1 MGSKN
6 FVNNIAQEENRKDEV
21 IDVSNEKKNILIVHN
36 YYQIPGGED
45 TVVANEKKMLE
56 KHGHKVILY
65 SRNNAELKQM
75 SKIQKAFLPITTV
88 FNPRTYRDIKKLIRE
103 EKIEVVH
110 VHNTL
115 NLVSPAVYYA
125 ARRMK
130 VPVVQTIH
138 NFRLLCP
145 GATFY
150 RDGHICE
157 DCVKYGLKCAVKH
170 SCYRGSKIQ
179 TLACVFSTMFH
190 RMTGIYGKINYI
202 CLTDFNEQKLLGLKQ
217 IKPER
222 VFVKPNF
229 VECKNEYVSEKDRKD
244 QFVFA
249 GRLDKLKGIDF
260 LFEAWKLMGKEAS
273 KLIVCGTG
281 PMEDWCKRFIRENDV
296 NIEMRG
302 FVPNDEALKIIAN
315 SRALVL
321 PTQWYEGFPMSIVE
335 AFSVGTPVI
344 GSAFGNVGSVIN
356 EDINGVKID
365 SNSTKEIIKAVSSI
379 NYNSR
384 DIAAMFMNKYGENS
398 NYEQLIRI
406 YDLV

>member
-1 MGSKN
+1 MTVADN
-6 FVNNIAQEENRKDEV
+6 T
-21 IDVSNEKKNILIVHN
+21 KKQNILIVHN

-56 KHGHKVILY
+56 EHGHKVILY

-75 SKIQKAFLPITTV
+75 SKLQKPFLPITTV
-88 FNPRTYRDIKKLIRE
+88 FNPRTYKEIKRLIKS
-103 EKIEVVH
+103 EKIDIVH

-115 NLVSPAVYYA
+115 NLISPAVYYA
-125 ARRMK
+125 ARAMK
-130 VPVVQTIH
+130 APVVQTVH

-157 DCVKYGLKCAVKH
+157 DCVESGLWCAVKH
-170 SCYRGSKIQ
+170 KCYRGSRIQ
-179 TLACVFSTMFH
+179 TLACVISTWFH

-202 CLTDFNEQKLLGLKQ
+202 CLTEFNRQKLLNLKQ

-229 VECKNEYVSEKDRKD
+229 VESKDGFVLEENREN

-249 GRLDKLKGIDF
+249 GRLDKLKGVDI
-260 LFEAWKLMGKEAS
+260 LFEAWKRMGDTAP
-273 KLIVCGTG
+273 KLVVCGTG
-281 PMEDWCKRFIRENDV
+281 PMEDWCKTFIQQNDV

-302 FVPNDEALKIIAN
+302 FVSNAETLKIIAN
-315 SRALVL
+315 SKALIL

-344 GSAFGNVGSVIN
+344 CSDLGNVGGIVEEGVTGCKFRADSAEGIIN
-356 EDINGVKID
+356 AVRRCGGMCESTMSEFNNEYSDI
-365 SNSTKEIIKAVSSI
+365 
-379 NYNSR
+379 R
-384 DIAAMFMNKYGENS
+384 
-398 NYEQLIRI
+398 NYEMMTKI
-406 YDLV
+406 YASICEGIGNQRE

>member
-1 MGSKN
+1 MS
-6 FVNNIAQEENRKDEV
+6 R
-21 IDVSNEKKNILIVHN
+21 EKKNILIVHN

-75 SKIQKAFLPITTV
+75 SKIRILFLPFTTV
-88 FNPRTYRDIKKLIRE
+88 FNLRTYQEIKKHIRRE
-103 EKIEVVH
+103 NIDLVH

-115 NLVSPAVYYA
+115 NLISPAVYYA
-125 ARRMK
+125 ARSMK
-130 VPVVQTIH
+130 VPVVQTVH

-157 DCVKYGLKCAVKH
+157 DCVKNGLKCAVKY
-170 SCYRGSKIQ
+170 SCYRGSKAQ
-179 TLACVFSTMFH
+179 TLVCAISTWLH
-190 RMTGIYGKINYI
+190 RTTGIYGKINYI
-202 CLTDFNEQKLLGLKQ
+202 CLTEFNKDKLLQLKH

-229 VECKNEYVSEKDRKD
+229 VENNSFITEEERLN
-244 QFVFA
+244 QFVFV
-249 GRLDKLKGIDF
+249 GRLDKLKGVDI
-260 LFEAWKLMGKEAS
+260 LFEAWKRMGEGAI
-273 KLIVCGTG
+273 KLIVCGIG
-281 PMEDWCKRFIRENDV
+281 PMEGWCKSFIKENVV

-315 SRALVL
+315 SKALVL

-344 GSAFGNVGSVIN
+344 CSDLGNAGSVVEEGITGYKFRYDSIESIMSTIDKMREKPLN
-356 EDINGVKID
+356 KEYIKKIYEIKYSENANYKILNDIYTGISD
-365 SNSTKEIIKAVSSI
+365 
-379 NYNSR
+379 
-384 DIAAMFMNKYGENS
+384 
-398 NYEQLIRI
+398 
-406 YDLV
+406 

>member
-1 MGSKN
+1 MS
-6 FVNNIAQEENRKDEV
+6 
-21 IDVSNEKKNILIVHN
+21 SEKKNILIVHN

-56 KHGHKVILY
+56 RHGHKVILY

-75 SKIQKAFLPITTV
+75 SKIRILFLPFTTV
-88 FNPRTYRDIKKLIRE
+88 FNLRTYKEIKKQIRRE
-103 EKIEVVH
+103 NIDVVH

-115 NLVSPAVYYA
+115 NLISPAVYYA
-125 ARRMK
+125 ARSMN
-130 VPVVQTIH
+130 VPVVQTVH

-157 DCVKYGLKCAVKH
+157 DCVKNGLKCAVKY
-170 SCYRGSKIQ
+170 SCYRGSKAQ
-179 TLACVFSTMFH
+179 TLVCAISTWLH
-190 RMTGIYGKINYI
+190 RTTGIYGKINYI
-202 CLTDFNEQKLLGLKQ
+202 CLTEFNKDKLLQLKH

-229 VECKNEYVSEKDRKD
+229 VENNSFIPEEERLN
-244 QFVFA
+244 QFVFV
-249 GRLDKLKGIDF
+249 GRLDKLKGVDI
-260 LFEAWKLMGKEAS
+260 LFEAWKRMGEGAI
-273 KLIVCGTG
+273 KLIVCGMG
-281 PMEDWCKRFIRENDV
+281 PMEGWCKSFIKENVV

-315 SRALVL
+315 SKALVL

-344 GSAFGNVGSVIN
+344 CSDLGNAGSVVEEGITGYKFRYDSIESIMSAIDKMREKPLN
-356 EDINGVKID
+356 KEKIKKIYEIKYSENANYKILNDIY
-365 SNSTKEIIKAVSSI
+365 ASI
-379 NYNSR
+379 S
-384 DIAAMFMNKYGENS
+384 D
-398 NYEQLIRI
+398 
-406 YDLV
+406 

>member
-1 MGSKN
+1 MS
-6 FVNNIAQEENRKDEV
+6 
-21 IDVSNEKKNILIVHN
+21 SEKKNILIVHN

-56 KHGHKVILY
+56 RHGHKVILY

-75 SKIQKAFLPITTV
+75 SKIRILFLPFTTV
-88 FNPRTYRDIKKLIRE
+88 FNLRTYKEIKKQIRRE
-103 EKIEVVH
+103 NIDVVH

-115 NLVSPAVYYA
+115 NLISPAVYYA
-125 ARRMK
+125 ARSMN
-130 VPVVQTIH
+130 VPVVQTVH

-157 DCVKYGLKCAVKH
+157 DCVKNGLKCAVKY
-170 SCYRGSKIQ
+170 SCYRGSKAQ
-179 TLACVFSTMFH
+179 TLVCAISTWLH
-190 RMTGIYGKINYI
+190 RTTGIYGKINYI
-202 CLTDFNEQKLLGLKQ
+202 CLTEFNKDKLLQLKH

-229 VECKNEYVSEKDRKD
+229 VENNSFIPEEERLN
-244 QFVFA
+244 QFVFV
-249 GRLDKLKGIDF
+249 GRLDKLKGVDI
-260 LFEAWKLMGKEAS
+260 LFEAWKRMGEGAI
-273 KLIVCGTG
+273 KLIVCGMG
-281 PMEDWCKRFIRENDV
+281 PMEGWCKSFIKENVV

-315 SRALVL
+315 SKALVL

-344 GSAFGNVGSVIN
+344 CSDLGNAGSVVEEGITGYKFRYDSIESIMSAIDKMREKPLN
-356 EDINGVKID
+356 TEKIKKIYEIKYSENANYKILNDIY
-365 SNSTKEIIKAVSSI
+365 ASI
-379 NYNSR
+379 S
-384 DIAAMFMNKYGENS
+384 D
-398 NYEQLIRI
+398 
-406 YDLV
+406 

>member
-1 MGSKN
+1 MGEESKK
-6 FVNNIAQEENRKDEV
+6 Q
-21 IDVSNEKKNILIVHN
+21 NILIVHN

-56 KHGHKVILY
+56 KHGHKVTLY
-65 SRNNAELKQM
+65 SRNNAELKKM
-75 SKIQKAFLPITTV
+75 PRLRKIFLPITTV
-88 FNPRTYRDIKKLIRE
+88 FNPRTYRDIKKLIKQE
-103 EKIEVVH
+103 NIEVVH

-157 DCVKYGLKCAVKH
+157 DCVEHGLKCAVRH
-170 SCYRGSKIQ
+170 SCYRESKIQ
-179 TLACVFSTMFH
+179 TLACVLSTEFH

-202 CLTDFNEQKLLGLKQ
+202 CLTDFNKKKLLELKQ

-229 VECKNEYVSEKDRKD
+229 VECKNEFIPEKDRKN

-249 GRLDKLKGIDF
+249 GRLDKLKGIDL
-260 LFEAWKLMGKEAS
+260 LFEAWKRMGAHAP

-281 PMEDWCKRFIRENDV
+281 PMEDWCKSFIRENDV

-302 FVPNDEALKIIAN
+302 FVSNDEALKIIAN
-315 SRALVL
+315 SKALVL

-344 GSAFGNVGSVIN
+344 CSDLGNAGSVI
-356 EDINGVKID
+356 INGITGMKID
-365 SNSTKEIIKAVSSI
+365 FHDYIQVKKALMNCFAMCDSTYTEYTTNYTIQI
-379 NYNSR
+379 NYE
-384 DIAAMFMNKYGENS
+384 M
-398 NYEQLIRI
+398 
-406 YDLV
+406 LVNAYAESKV